1 MSWIDVVPFIAGLI
15 AALAGGALVGDAV
28 LSDEPFAVERR
39 RLARAER
46 NRVGQG
52 ALGASLVCTALVL
65 LSGGGSPFT
74 VAITVLGAALLATS
88 IALNWR
94 YLAERVVGP
103 SHRAPVATGST
114 GDTPRGTA
122 ATTVASPAYGWPLT
136 GDE

>member
-15 AALAGGALVGDAV
+15 AALAGGALVGEAV

-65 LSGGGSPFT
+65 LSGG
-74 VAITVLGAALLATS
+74 
-88 IALNWR
+88 
-94 YLAERVVGP
+94 RVVGE
-103 SHRAPVATGST
+103 
-114 GDTPRGTA
+114 GTLDELRRKA
-122 ATTVASPAYGWPLT
+122 ALT
-136 GDE
+136 DGGLEEVFLALT